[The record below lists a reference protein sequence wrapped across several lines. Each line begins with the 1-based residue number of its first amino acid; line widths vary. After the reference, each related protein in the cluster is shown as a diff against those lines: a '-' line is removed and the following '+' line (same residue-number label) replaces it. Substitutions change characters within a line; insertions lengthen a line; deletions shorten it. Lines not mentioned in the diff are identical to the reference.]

1 MTKLISLLH
10 ETLKPLNFSLT
21 RITYNYLPF
30 GISSSFWRRHFPW
43 TSSASTVS
51 GQLDIYRASPKML
64 VMRKQRRMSQRTRY
78 SVRGTKSALSCY
90 RVVVMPDRRR
100 CHPKPKRDMEK
111 NGARRC
117 GTKDRSEY
125 NFKHDYKLLA
135 ISSRRDTWCLRLFLL
150 FSARCWILS
159 YPVKGTPSRKTHN
172 QLKIFR
178 FHFWY
183 VLREISWLITV
194 QRKNE
199 ACTVHSS
206 TTCLRFTGIQCS
218 MCLFRGLPMVRYGN
232 LSICVESFK
241 YIDAV
246 PLKESVKIQ

>member
-1 MTKLISLLH
+1 MMKLISLLLK
-10 ETLKPLNFSLT
+10 TLKPLNFSLI
-21 RITYNYLPF
+21 RITCNYLPF
-30 GISSSFWRRHFPW
+30 GISSSFRRMQRSW
-43 TSSASTVS
+43 TSPASTVS

-64 VMRKQRRMSQRTRY
+64 VTRKQRRMSQRTRY
-78 SVRGTKSALSCY
+78 AMRETKSALSYY

-100 CHPKPKRDMEK
+100 CHPKPKRDTEK
-111 NGARRC
+111 NGAWRC
-117 GTKDRSEY
+117 GTKDRGEY

-159 YPVKGTPSRKTHN
+159 YPVKGTTRRKTHN

-183 VLREISWLITV
+183 VLREISWLITA

-206 TTCLRFTGIQCS
+206 TTCLRFAGIQCS
-218 MCLFRGLPMVRYGN
+218 TCLFRRLPMVRYGN